1 MNKMRLFLSA
11 AVIALAFSTT
21 AKEPI
26 SIKVSGMI
34 FGTSQDSVYISQV
47 INNQYVDYAGT
58 TLASDGKFS
67 FDIKMEN
74 ADYYVIRFGQQH
86 VNIIL
91 RDQCDIQVYGDG
103 TKLTE
108 YTNFVGSD
116 ESQDMRNYM
125 VLVYNWQK
133 KRDQALANIK
143 ANPEKEAEIDRQMK
157 AEFSRFQSEQQ
168 GFIKQHPNSAALFP
182 VLNDIDINR
191 DFNSYESIVR
201 QLKVAFAESPTVQKL
216 EKIVEE
222 KRKEIEANNPLAP
235 GKEAPDFE
243 EALADGSK
251 MKLSDL
257 RGKVVL
263 LDFWASWCGPCRREN
278 PNVVKLYEQYK
289 DQGFT
294 VMSVSL
300 DKDKQRWLDAI
311 EKDNLSW
318 PNHVSDLKYWSSA
331 AAKLYGVS
339 GCLLYTSPSPRD

>member
-133 KRDQALANIK
+133 KRD
-143 ANPEKEAEIDRQMK
+143 
-157 AEFSRFQSEQQ
+157 
-168 GFIKQHPNSAALFP
+168 
-182 VLNDIDINR
+182 
-191 DFNSYESIVR
+191 
-201 QLKVAFAESPTVQKL
+201 
-216 EKIVEE
+216 
-222 KRKEIEANNPLAP
+222 
-235 GKEAPDFE
+235 
-243 EALADGSK
+243 
-251 MKLSDL
+251 LSL
-257 RGKVVL
+257 
-263 LDFWASWCGPCRREN
+263 
-278 PNVVKLYEQYK
+278 
-289 DQGFT
+289 
-294 VMSVSL
+294 
-300 DKDKQRWLDAI
+300 I
-311 EKDNLSW
+311 
-318 PNHVSDLKYWSSA
+318 HI
-331 AAKLYGVS
+331 
-339 GCLLYTSPSPRD
+339 